1 MALSTKERV
10 ANHRARAKMKESER
24 LKLLL
29 AKTIK
34 LDLYH
39 ATNNDLELI
48 MQETGCTEEQDVV
61 TRLIHGYKHLTAR
74 QREKIFG

>member
-39 ATNNDLELI
+39 STNNDLELI
-48 MQETGCTEEQDVV
+48 MKETGCIEEQDVI
-61 TRLIHGYKHLTAR
+61 TRLIHGYKHLTDE
-74 QREKIFG
+74 QKKTIFK